1 MVPNVAIM
9 RISQIQQGNSA
20 MDIVYIKD
28 LRIQAGIGIYDWE
41 KAIKQQVR
49 IDLEMA
55 WDNSVPAAS
64 DSIDDA
70 LNYKLTAQ
78 KVIELVES
86 QHHDLVE
93 RLAEDIAAMLM
104 NDMKV
109 PWLRLTVGKPGAVKQ
124 SKEVGVC
131 IERGSR

>member
-1 MVPNVAIM
+1 
-9 RISQIQQGNSA
+9 

-55 WDNSVPAAS
+55 WDNSVPASS
-64 DSIDDA
+64 DDIGDA

-78 KVIELVES
+78 KVTELVQS
-86 QHHDLVE
+86 QHFDLVE
-93 RLAEDIAAMLM
+93 RLAEEIAAMLM
-104 NDMKV
+104 TDMKV

-131 IERGSR
+131 IERGER

>member
-1 MVPNVAIM
+1 
-9 RISQIQQGNSA
+9 

-28 LRIQAGIGIYDWE
+28 LRVAAGIGIYDWE

-64 DSIDDA
+64 DCIDDA

-104 NDMKV
+104 NEMKV

-124 SKEVGVC
+124 SKEVGVS
-131 IERGSR
+131 IERGTR

>member
-1 MVPNVAIM
+1 
-9 RISQIQQGNSA
+9 

-28 LRIQAGIGIYDWE
+28 LRIQAGIGIYGWE

-55 WDNSVPAAS
+55 WDNSVPASS
-64 DSIDDA
+64 DDIEDA

-78 KVIELVES
+78 KVIELVQS
-86 QHHDLVE
+86 QHFDLVE
-93 RLAEDIAAMLM
+93 RLAEEIAAMLM
-104 NDMKV
+104 TDMKV

-131 IERGSR
+131 IERGER